1 MFLPVHSEDS
11 GRTGHFVGFVLM
23 RLGRGS
29 SSEAFSITVPYDI
42 CLYVSIISRKPEIHP
57 IVFSGEIFKKK
68 CNPPDLN
75 FNSMS

>member
-29 SSEAFSITVPYDI
+29 SSEAFSITVPYIRCI

-57 IVFSGEIFKKK
+57 IVFSGEF
-68 CNPPDLN
+68 
-75 FNSMS
+75 FFF